1 MTSGDLVKLLSEE
14 RGDLFGLAGKD
25 LGGLTGPDEAAGLV
39 VLLDGNLDPVGDDW
53 SWKSRRWLVLN
64 HFLVGEPAFLFFVSF
79 FRRLTQQQ
87 QKKHSPK
94 MSAAIAIEAT
104 DIPTVSP
111 VVKGLGDWV
120 GAVEGLVGDAEDG
133 LDTLSVG
140 PTVMVL
146 GADVMS
152 TVELVG
158 TDVGWMVCEDGVDV
172 DVWNDVVIVNTGC
185 VPTTAFEYEEHK
197 W

>member
-1 MTSGDLVKLLSEE
+1 
-14 RGDLFGLAGKD
+14 
-25 LGGLTGPDEAAGLV
+25 
-39 VLLDGNLDPVGDDW
+39 
-53 SWKSRRWLVLN
+53 
-64 HFLVGEPAFLFFVSF
+64 
-79 FRRLTQQQ
+79 
-87 QKKHSPK
+87 

-111 VVKGLGDWV
+111 VVKGLGNRVD
-120 GAVEGLVGDAEDG
+120 AVEGLVGDAEDG

>member
-1 MTSGDLVKLLSEE
+1 MTSGDLVRLLSEE

-25 LGGLTGPDEAAGLV
+25 LGGLIGPDEVAGLV
-39 VLLDGNLDPVGDDW
+39 MLLDGNLDPVGDDW

-64 HFLVGEPAFLFFVSF
+64 HFLVGEPAFLFFFSF

-87 QKKHSPK
+87 QKKHNPN

-120 GAVEGLVGDAEDG
+120 GVAEGLVGDAEDAVET
-133 LDTLSVG
+133 LDVG
-140 PTVMVL
+140 TTRMVL

-158 TDVGWMVCEDGVDV
+158 TDVGVDV

-197 W
+197 

>member
-25 LGGLTGPDEAAGLV
+25 LGGLMGPDAAAGLV

-64 HFLVGEPAFLFFVSF
+64 HFLVGEPTFLFFFSF

-104 DIPTVSP
+104 EIPTVSP
-111 VVKGLGDWV
+111 VVNGLGDWV
-120 GAVEGLVGDAEDG
+120 EVAERPLDDVENEVDALGVG
-133 LDTLSVG
+133 TI
-140 PTVMVL
+140 TIVL
-146 GADVMS
+146 GADVVS

-158 TDVGWMVCEDGVDV
+158 GDVGWMVWEWCVDV
-172 DVWNDVVIVNTGC
+172 DGWNEVVIVKIEC
-185 VPTTAFEYEEHK
+185 VPTTAFG
-197 W
+197 